1 MTPNKR
7 SQFFHKKIT
16 PFIPN
21 LEQLYCTIELPTIQQ
36 GIERFLT
43 GNFSFPSPENYGI
56 IFLYYIPYIKEVISM
71 KRIGAIL
78 LGIWLIFTGILG
90 MDLISLSGVLA
101 EVVDKGLPVLA
112 IIAGIFL
119 LFGK

>member
-1 MTPNKR
+1 
-7 SQFFHKKIT
+7 
-16 PFIPN
+16 
-21 LEQLYCTIELPTIQQ
+21 
-36 GIERFLT
+36 
-43 GNFSFPSPENYGI
+43 
-56 IFLYYIPYIKEVISM
+56 M